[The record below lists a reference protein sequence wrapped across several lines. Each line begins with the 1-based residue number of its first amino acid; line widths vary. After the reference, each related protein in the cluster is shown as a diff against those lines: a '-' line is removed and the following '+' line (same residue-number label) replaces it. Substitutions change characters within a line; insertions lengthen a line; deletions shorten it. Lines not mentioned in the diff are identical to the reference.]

1 MNDLSKIDL
10 SAAQLPA
17 SEASCLPPEC
27 YTSQQICDTEI
38 AQIFRQ
44 SWLCVG
50 RSDTVA
56 TPGEYQALDM
66 AGQSLIL
73 LRDQDGELRCYA
85 NTCRHRA
92 ARLVDGAGAC
102 KGIRCPFHS
111 WFYGLDG
118 RLVSAPKMEA
128 AAGFDKADNGL
139 IAHRA
144 EERHGFAFICLNPD
158 AAPLDAHLADFDD
171 IHAPW
176 PLETLVSA
184 RRLEIEVDCNWKAF
198 LEVFNEYYHLPFVHP
213 DSIDSV
219 YALPDPA
226 EDVAGAFA
234 TQYGATDGTG
244 GLLEDTQHAALPP
257 IPGLAGPAARGARY
271 TWMFPNM
278 SFAANQD
285 ALWCY
290 EAYPLG
296 PNRCKVVQTSCFPPE
311 SVALPEFAE
320 KSAVYLERMDAA
332 LAEDVPAL
340 KNQQRGFMNPDAV
353 AGRFQPELE
362 PNVASFARWYAGI
375 MTPADGA

>member
-1 MNDLSKIDL
+1 MKDLPELDL
-10 SAAQLPA
+10 SAALHPA
-17 SEASCLPPEC
+17 DQASCLPPEC
-27 YTSQQICDTEI
+27 YVSDTVCDAEVER
-38 AQIFRQ
+38 IFRRH
-44 SWLCVG
+44 WLCVG
-50 RSDTVA
+50 RADMVA
-56 TPGEYQALDM
+56 NPGDVQALDM

-73 LRDQDGELRCYA
+73 LRDQDAKLQCFA

-92 ARLVDGAGAC
+92 ARLVDGSSNC
-102 KGIRCPFHS
+102 KGLRCPFHS
-111 WFYGLDG
+111 WFYALDG

-128 AAGFDKADNGL
+128 ASGFDRADHGL
-139 IAHRA
+139 IAYA
-144 EERHGFAFICLNPD
+144 VEERHGFAFVCLARQPE
-158 AAPLDAHLADFDD
+158 PLDDHLADFGT

-176 PLETLVSA
+176 PLESLVSA
-184 RRLEIEVDCNWKAF
+184 RRLELEVACNWKAF

-213 DSIDSV
+213 DTVDAV

-226 EDVAGAFA
+226 DDVRGAFA

-257 IPGLAGPAARGARY
+257 IPGLAGPAAHGARY

-290 EAYPLG
+290 EAYPMG

-311 SVALPEFAE
+311 SMALPEFAA
-320 KSAVYLERMDAA
+320 KSAIYLERMDAA

-340 KNQQRGFMNPDAV
+340 ENQHRGFAHPDAV
-353 AGRFQPELE
+353 AGRFQPDLE
-362 PNVASFARWYAGI
+362 PNVASFARWYAAV
-375 MTPADGA
+375 MQSQ